1 VGIKE
6 SQSKQG
12 VIKVAIKRS
21 ARVLLKHKKRRESGL
36 CWSTSKKKRKYGL
49 ECADGWGRAE
59 IKTMG
64 SISDKQATR
73 PNNTRNAGSTA
84 SV

>member
-1 VGIKE
+1 MGIKE
-6 SQSKQG
+6 SQSKQR

-64 SISDKQATR
+64 STLGQTS
-73 PNNTRNAGSTA
+73 NTPQ
-84 SV
+84 